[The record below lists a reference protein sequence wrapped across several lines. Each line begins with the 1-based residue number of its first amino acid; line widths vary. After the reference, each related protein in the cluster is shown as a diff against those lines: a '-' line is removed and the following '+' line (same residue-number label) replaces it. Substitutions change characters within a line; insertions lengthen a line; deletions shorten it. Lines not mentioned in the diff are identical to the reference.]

1 MSVLNLGSI
10 IRSKPQ
16 NSKMRLLYLLAFVL
30 SLAACKKTAPP
41 VSPSPPPPTPA
52 ADRITDISLSSTG
65 VKTPKL
71 GFMSNYLNKPSW
83 RNQSFIDSVRKLG
96 LELIRY
102 PGGTESQYFDWQTG
116 RSIPSSNWSPTGL
129 QNHGYIGTVPHVS
142 YPLAELKYFY
152 DQTGVKPI
160 FCLNLLTKDLSNQL
174 QMLQTAQG
182 LGIPVEYIELGNELY
197 FADADFVAKYATP
210 NDYVTD
216 IKNNWIPTLAAAF
229 PAARL
234 AVIGS
239 FDLNVD
245 LNGNP
250 IPTRISSW
258 NNVVLS
264 QISTSHAITFHYYLP
279 PNTTTLSNPV
289 IPQALAASFK
299 HWSTL
304 KQATLAIVPPG
315 RDVYITEYNLNDGNQ
330 TQYAIASTW
339 THGLFTASLFLQM
352 LEETSIKMLLNH
364 QITGSA
370 SYASLTSFTPYGDTV
385 NNRLSAEGNA
395 MRLLHQ
401 VLIGSDSCYKL
412 QFSNNS
418 TIQASGVSYPGLMG
432 FGVIKQAR
440 KHGIL
445 LNLSEQSV
453 QVNLAG
459 LASTAFQFEQISSS
473 NPLQKNI
480 DTRQLTILRGSATG
494 SIIIPPYSLISLTP

>member
-1 MSVLNLGSI
+1 MK
-10 IRSKPQ
+10 SKPS
-16 NSKMRLLYLLAFVL
+16 NWKMRLLYTLTLVL
-30 SLAACKKTAPP
+30 SFAACKKTDPP
-41 VSPSPPPPTPA
+41 VSSSPPPPTLV

-96 LELIRY
+96 LEIIRY

-116 RSIPSSNWSPTGL
+116 RSIPATSWGPSGL
-129 QNHGYIGTVPHVS
+129 QNHGFIGTVPHVS
-142 YPLAELKYFY
+142 YPLSELKYFY

-160 FCLNLLTKDLSNQL
+160 FCLNLLTKNLSDQL
-174 QMLQTAQG
+174 QMLQTAQS

-197 FADADFVAKYATP
+197 FADADFVAKYPTP
-210 NDYVTD
+210 NDYVSD
-216 IKNNWIPTLAAAF
+216 IKNNWIPTLTSSF

-250 IPTRISSW
+250 VPARISTW
-258 NNVVLS
+258 NNAVLS
-264 QISTSHAITFHYYLP
+264 QIATNHAITFHYYLP

-289 IPQALAASFK
+289 VPQALAASFK
-299 HWSTL
+299 HWTTL
-304 KQATLAIVPPG
+304 KQATLAIVPAG

-339 THGLFTASLFLQM
+339 THGLYTSALFLQM
-352 LEETSIKMLLNH
+352 IEEPSIKMLLNH

-370 SYASLTSFTPYGDTV
+370 SFASLTSFTPYGDTIH
-385 NNRLSAEGNA
+385 NRLSAEGNA

-401 VLIGSDSCYKL
+401 TLIGSDSCFKF
-412 QFSNNS
+412 QFSNNL

-432 FGVIKQAR
+432 LCVKKQGR
-440 KHGIL
+440 THGLL
-445 LNLSEQSV
+445 LNLSDQSV
-453 QVNLAG
+453 QVNLSS
-459 LASTAFQFEQISSS
+459 LALSTFLYEQISTS

-480 DTRQLTILRGSATG
+480 DTRQLSIVRGSVTS
-494 SIIIPPYSLISLTP
+494 SIVIPRYSLTSLTP